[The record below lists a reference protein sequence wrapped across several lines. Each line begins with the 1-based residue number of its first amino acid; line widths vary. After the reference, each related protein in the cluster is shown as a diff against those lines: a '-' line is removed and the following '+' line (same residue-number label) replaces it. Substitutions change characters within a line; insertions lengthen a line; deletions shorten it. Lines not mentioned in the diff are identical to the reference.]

1 MTEYLKALDMFRD
14 LPAVDIE
21 EFSATLSMR
30 ECSPGTVF
38 FTPQDASERLFI
50 LKSGKVDLYHL
61 NSEGKRLVLAR
72 IQPMTIFGEMGLLGQ
87 SLHGCFAESMSDCLI
102 CVATRA
108 EVLEVLRLHPD
119 VALRLME
126 AVGTRLR
133 AVEERLASIALS
145 PVPVRLATV
154 LLSQMAPDTHEV
166 DGFTHAELGDMI
178 GALRQTVS
186 EALAS
191 MQREGMIEV
200 GHKWVRVVD
209 AERLQGLTATPA

>member
-1 MTEYLKALDMFRD
+1 MFRD

-21 EFSATLSMR
+21 EFSSKLSMR
-30 ECSPGTVF
+30 ECSTGTVF
-38 FTPQDASERLFI
+38 FTPEDASERLFI

-61 NSEGKRLVLAR
+61 NPEGKRLVLAR

-87 SLHGCFAESMSDCLI
+87 SLHGSFAESMSDCLI
-102 CVATRA
+102 CVATRE
-108 EVLEVLRLHPD
+108 EVLEVLRLHPE

-133 AVEERLASIALS
+133 VVEERLASIALS

-154 LLSQMAPDTHEV
+154 LLAQMTPDTHEV

-178 GALRQTVS
+178 GALRQTVG

-191 MQREGMIEV
+191 MQRDGSIEV
-200 GHKWVRVVD
+200 GHKWVKVID
-209 AERLQGLTATPA
+209 ADRLRGLTGTPV